1 MSKHLII
8 TAAVAL
14 TAGAGGAVIADAG
27 EESSAAREVA
37 AIDLRKDDST
47 GADLIAVEDD
57 GDDDPD
63 GRDGPSG
70 REDRSAAD
78 PRSGGPDRS
87 IGGDD
92 HSKDGGSDNS
102 GVDSVVE
109 PVPAPVSVPAPAP
122 VDDGYYDDDGYGDDA
137 GSDYGGTDG

>member
-14 TAGAGGAVIADAG
+14 TAGASGAVIADAG
-27 EESSAAREVA
+27 EQSSPAREVA
-37 AIDLRKDDST
+37 AIDLRKDDPAGT
-47 GADLIAVEDD
+47 GLVAVEDD
-57 GDDDPD
+57 GDDDP
-63 GRDGPSG
+63 GGGDGPSG

-102 GVDSVVE
+102 GVDSVVDAA
-109 PVPAPVSVPAPAP
+109 PAAAPAPAPAP
-122 VDDGYYDDDGYGDDA
+122 VDDGYYDDGYSDDS
-137 GSDYGGTDG
+137 GYEGTDG